1 MDIDLSIF
9 QGVSKKTGA
18 PYKALEVKIGKWR
31 KLIFVTD
38 FELDYI
44 SDILTNYK
52 K

>member
-1 MDIDLSIF
+1 MDIDISIF

-18 PYKALEVKIGKWR
+18 PYKALEIKVGKWR
-31 KLIFVTD
+31 KLLFLTD

-44 SDILTNYK
+44 SDILTKYK

>member
-1 MDIDLSIF
+1 MDIDISIF

-18 PYKALEVKIGKWR
+18 PYKALEVKVGKWR
-31 KLIFVTD
+31 KLLFLTE

-44 SDILTNYK
+44 SDILIKYK